1 MNVSRV
7 IKYKKYR
14 YLTKSGRIL
23 SNQRQ
28 IDYLN
33 TLKIPQTYTNVL
45 MTTNKRAKVVGT
57 GRDKTGKR
65 QYFYNKTWVAQ
76 TSRKKYCAMIIFGKA
91 LPHIMRVVKTN
102 LRTASKKSKVYYIS
116 IIVKIIMLCNFRIGN
131 HNNTNDGITDISL
144 KNVIIR
150 RSLVKISFI
159 GKKGQINECDIVDP
173 YLKRIVRHLYKNN
186 HDPKHF
192 FSFRDDCG
200 KIIRITHI
208 DVNNFLKTFGP
219 FTAKMFRTWNANI
232 LYLDYIRSH
241 SIKDDLSKVSK
252 AAISHACEHLHNT
265 EAICK
270 KNYLIPELIEDI
282 GDNSPNIHLLLK
294 SLKRHSIKTE
304 SILIKYLIKNYHTES
319 KEG

>member
-1 MNVSRV
+1 MNITRV
-7 IKYKKYR
+7 IKYKKYH
-14 YLTKSGRIL
+14 YLTKSGKRLVDPRKI
-23 SNQRQ
+23 S
-28 IDYLN
+28 YLN
-33 TLKIPQTYTNVL
+33 TIKIPATYNDVS

-57 GRDKTGKR
+57 GKDKTGKC

-76 TSRKKYCAMIIFGKA
+76 TSREKYCALIAFGKT
-91 LPHIMRVVKTN
+91 LPHIMTNVGTN
-102 LRTASKKSKVYYIS
+102 LRFSTKQSKVYYIS

-144 KNVIIR
+144 KNVMIKGNT
-150 RSLVKISFI
+150 VKISFI

-173 YLKRIVRHLYKNN
+173 YMKRIVRHLYKNN

-219 FTAKMFRTWNANI
+219 FTAKMFRTWNANV

-241 SIKDDLSKVSK
+241 FIKDDLSRVSK
-252 AAISHACEHLHNT
+252 AAITYACTLLHNT

-282 GDNSPNIHLLLK
+282 GNNSPNIHSFLK
-294 SLKRHSIKTE
+294 SLKRQSTKTE
-304 SILIKYLIKNYHTES
+304 SLLIKYLRKNYHTES
-319 KEG
+319 K